1 MDTTRE
7 AAGAPRGAT
16 AVAGTGRRPSSAP
29 AVEVRG
35 LRKRYGDKQAVAG
48 VDLRV
53 EQGEVFALLGPN
65 GAGKTTTVEILE
77 GFRSRDAGDVRV
89 LGTDPQSAGRAW
101 RDRIGVVLQD
111 SRDLTEFTVAEIVTH
126 FAGFYADPRDPE
138 QVIDAVGLREKR
150 STRTR
155 QLSGGQRRRLDV
167 ALGIVGRPELVFLDE
182 PTTGFDPQARRA
194 FWDLVRTLRDDG
206 TTILLTTHYLD
217 EAAQL
222 ADRVAVL
229 RDGVV
234 VALDAPDRLG
244 GPEARRPVVRW
255 FEHGA
260 ARAERTTRPTA
271 LVMELAT
278 RWPDGEVPGLEVVH
292 PSLEDVYLELIGAA
306 ATTPPHLDP
315 ATTAH
320 ARAGALAG
328 TDAGTTDQ
336 EARP

>member
-7 AAGAPRGAT
+7 GTAAARGTAAAPARHGSPAASAAASTAASTAGSTGGRAAG
-16 AVAGTGRRPSSAP
+16 P
-29 AVEVRG
+29 AIEVRG
-35 LRKRYGDKQAVAG
+35 LRKRYGAKQAVAG

-53 EQGEVFALLGPN
+53 ERGEIVALLGPN

-77 GFRSRDAGDVRV
+77 GFRSRDAGDVSV
-89 LGTDPQSAGRAW
+89 LGADPQTAGRAW

-111 SRDLTEFTVAEIVTH
+111 SRDLTEFTVAEIVAH
-126 FAGFYADPRDPE
+126 FAGFYAAPRDPE
-138 QVIDAVGLREKR
+138 QVIDAVGLREKAR
-150 STRTR
+150 TRTR

-194 FWDLVRTLRDDG
+194 FWDLVRALRDDG

-244 GPEARRPVVRW
+244 GPDARRPVVRW
-255 FEHGA
+255 TQDGVRRSRSTA
-260 ARAERTTRPTA
+260 RPTA
-271 LVMELAT
+271 LVAELAAAS
-278 RWPDGEVPGLEVVH
+278 PDGEVPDLEVAR
-292 PSLEDVYLELIGAA
+292 PSLEDVYLDLIGAA
-306 ATTPPHLDP
+306 
-315 ATTAH
+315 
-320 ARAGALAG
+320 G
-328 TDAGTTDQ
+328 AGTTDQ

>member
-1 MDTTRE
+1 MDTTR
-7 AAGAPRGAT
+7 GGT
-16 AVAGTGRRPSSAP
+16 A

-48 VDLRV
+48 LDLRV
-53 EQGEVFALLGPN
+53 EQGEIFALLGPN

-77 GFRSRDAGDVRV
+77 GFRSRDAGEIHV
-89 LGTDPQSAGRAW
+89 LGVDPQTAGRAW

-111 SRDLTEFTVAEIVTH
+111 SRDLTEFTVAEIVAH
-126 FAGFYADPRDPE
+126 FAGFYADPRDPGE
-138 QVIDAVGLREKR
+138 VIEAVGLREKR
-150 STRTR
+150 GTRTR

-234 VALDAPDRLG
+234 VALDAPGRLG
-244 GPEARRPVVRW
+244 GPDARRPVVRW
-255 FEHGA
+255 VDGGL
-260 ARAERTTRPTA
+260 ARSERTARPTA
-271 LVMELAT
+271 LVTQLAA
-278 RWPDGEVPGLEVVH
+278 RFADGEVPGLEVVH

-306 ATTPPHLDP
+306 AAPSAHGHDIRGHDASAHDAGGHDDGTP
-315 ATTAH
+315 T
-320 ARAGALAG
+320 RALAG
-328 TDAGTTDQ
+328 SPAGTTDQ

>member
-1 MDTTRE
+1 MDTTRG
-7 AAGAPRGAT
+7 ATGAPRGAT
-16 AVAGTGRRPSSAP
+16 AVAGPAPAPSSAP

-53 EQGEVFALLGPN
+53 DRGEIVALLGPN

-77 GFRSRDAGDVRV
+77 GFRSRDAGEVRV
-89 LGTDPQSAGRAW
+89 LGTDPQTAGRAW

-111 SRDLTEFTVAEIVTH
+111 SRDLTEFTVAEIVAH

-138 QVIDAVGLREKR
+138 EVIGSVGLAEKR
-150 STRTR
+150 GTRTR

-194 FWDLVRTLRDDG
+194 FWELVRSLRDDG

-229 RDGVV
+229 RDGAV

-244 GPEARRPVVRW
+244 GPHARRPVVRW
-255 FEHGA
+255 VDGGLHH
-260 ARAERTTRPTA
+260 AERTDRPTA
-271 LVMELAT
+271 LVTELAT
-278 RWPDGEVPGLEVVH
+278 RFPGGEVPGLEVVH
-292 PSLEDVYLELIGAA
+292 PSLEDVYLELIGDASAA
-306 ATTPPHLDP
+306 APHRSP
-315 ATTAH
+315 APGAP
-320 ARAGALAG
+320 AGAPTG
-328 TDAGTTDQ
+328 TVQQ

>member
-1 MDTTRE
+1 MESTHEGTV
-7 AAGAPRGAT
+7 APRGT
-16 AVAGTGRRPSSAP
+16 TRAVATGTPAPPAP

-35 LRKRYGDKQAVAG
+35 LRKRYGTRQAVAG
-48 VDLRV
+48 IDLRV
-53 EQGEVFALLGPN
+53 ESGEIFALLGPN

-89 LGTDPQSAGRAW
+89 LGVDPQTAGRAW

-111 SRDLTEFTVAEIVTH
+111 SRDLSEFTVTETVRH

-138 QVIDAVGLREKR
+138 QVIDAVGLREKAG
-150 STRTR
+150 TRTR

-167 ALGIVGRPELVFLDE
+167 ALGIVGRAELVFLDE

-194 FWDLVRTLRDDG
+194 FWDLVRSLRDDG

-244 GPEARRPVVRW
+244 GADARRPSVRW
-255 FEHGA
+255 LDDGGPREERTDRPSAVVARLA
-260 ARAERTTRPTA
+260 ARF
-271 LVMELAT
+271 
-278 RWPDGEVPGLEVVH
+278 PDGEVPGLEIVH
-292 PSLEDVYLELIGAA
+292 PSLEDVYLELIGAGTTTPRGHAGPSA
-306 ATTPPHLDP
+306 ATP
-315 ATTAH
+315 
-320 ARAGALAG
+320 
-328 TDAGTTDQ
+328 DQ
-336 EARP
+336 EERP